1 MNISIT
7 GNGVVDNVGPIEKV
21 KKVKR
26 VDFPVKDYLEQ
37 YYDKNFYLS
46 IEEYFGA
53 FEELEIPFLDNPVFS
68 FGRDFFSLKNLI
80 ETIDNY
86 DRFVLYATTEATELK
101 EGVEGGKIKIVAI
114 HANPVIFIILAFFY
128 FFISLF
134 VIYNFFRFF
143 HSSTSIAFISCLI
156 IKIIA

>member
-1 MNISIT
+1 MKTESLSIGVKWDFLNISIT

-53 FEELEIPFLDNPVFS
+53 FEELEIPFLDNPVFH
-68 FGRDFFSLKNLI
+68 LNLI
-80 ETIDNY
+80 
-86 DRFVLYATTEATELK
+86 L
-101 EGVEGGKIKIVAI
+101 IVQI
-114 HANPVIFIILAFFY
+114 LHACNLSFFC
-128 FFISLF
+128 IS
-134 VIYNFFRFF
+134 
-143 HSSTSIAFISCLI
+143 
-156 IKIIA
+156 